1 MIIVSDSSPLIS
13 LAIIGELGLLEKLYT
28 EIFVP
33 NAVYKE
39 VTEKEKPFS
48 KELSL
53 FLSNRKKQIA
63 NRLAVEVLLSDIGIG
78 ESEAIVLA
86 LEEKPNFVL
95 IDDLKARKF
104 AKMYGLQ
111 IIGTTGI
118 LLEAKKKGLIPEIKP
133 LISELLINGI
143 RISSRIIEL
152 TLEAAQELKKNIIL
166 YINYRT

>member
-13 LAIIGELGLLEKLYT
+13 LAT
-28 EIFVP
+28 
-33 NAVYKE
+33 
-39 VTEKEKPFS
+39 
-48 KELSL
+48 
-53 FLSNRKKQIA
+53 
-63 NRLAVEVLLSDIGIG
+63 IG

-152 TLEAAQELKKNIIL
+152 TLEAAQEL
-166 YINYRT
+166 